1 MISAL
6 MQKKEGDIHGLY
18 EHRSMGYL
26 LGALLLNHS
35 FKILKSL
42 QNLK

>member
-1 MISAL
+1 
-6 MQKKEGDIHGLY
+6 MQKREVEIHGPY

-35 FKILKSL
+35 LTILKSL
-42 QNLK
+42 QNLKN